1 MFEKIKEKLL
11 EYSEYPA
18 DQITENT
25 EIIKDLQIDS
35 LNIMMIIGDYEEEY
49 DIHFE
54 ADDVI
59 GVVTVGDFVK
69 LIENKINNK

>member
-1 MFEKIKEKLL
+1 MFEKVKEKLL

-35 LNIMMIIGDYEEEY
+35 LNIMMIIGDLEEEY

-54 ADDVI
+54 VDDIKDVFTI
-59 GVVTVGDFVK
+59 GDFVK
-69 LIENKINNK
+69 LIESKINSK